1 MEKRSFL
8 VIGLGRFGRSTAEA
22 LTALGHEVLAVDQD
36 QERVEEIK
44 DSVLQAL
51 QADCTDE
58 RVLERLGVRN
68 FDCVI
73 ICIGED
79 IRSSTLTTVLCREL
93 GAKTIIAKA
102 QDALHAKLLAKTG
115 ADRII
120 QPEKDAGIR
129 LARSLQSQSII
140 ESLTLSDDCSVTE
153 MRVPKSWTG
162 KTLIELNARA
172 RYGVS
177 VIAIRHGGQMLLSVD
192 PSSPLHPDDTLIMLG
207 LNESFEKVMKL

>member
-1 MEKRSFL
+1 MQKRSFL

-22 LTALGHEVLAVDQD
+22 LTALGHEVLAVDQNPELVD
-36 QERVEEIK
+36 DIK

-73 ICIGED
+73 VCIGED
-79 IRSSTLTTVLCREL
+79 IRASTLITVLCREM

-102 QDALHAKLLAKTG
+102 QDALHAKLLIKTG

-129 LARSLQSQSII
+129 LARSLQSQNII
-140 ESLTLSDDCSVTE
+140 ESLALNDDCSVTE
-153 MRVPKSWTG
+153 LKVPRAWAGKS
-162 KTLIELNARA
+162 LIELNARA
-172 RYGVS
+172 KYGVS
-177 VIAIRHGGQMLLSVD
+177 VIAIHHGGQMLLTVD
-192 PSSPLHPDDTLIMLG
+192 PAAPLHSQDTLVVIG
-207 LNESFEKVMKL
+207 LNAALEKLARL

>member
-1 MEKRSFL
+1 MQKRSFL

-22 LTALGHEVLAVDQD
+22 LTELGHEVLAVDQNPELVD
-36 QERVEEIK
+36 DIK

-73 ICIGED
+73 VCIGED
-79 IRSSTLTTVLCREL
+79 IRASTLITVLCREM

-102 QDALHAKLLAKTG
+102 QDALHAKLLTKTG

-129 LARSLQSQSII
+129 LARSLQSQNII
-140 ESLTLSDDCSVTE
+140 ESLALNDDCSVTE
-153 MRVPKSWTG
+153 LKVPRAWAGKS
-162 KTLIELNARA
+162 LIELNARA
-172 RYGVS
+172 KYGVS
-177 VIAIRHGGQMLLSVD
+177 VIAIHHGGQMLLTVD
-192 PSSPLHPDDTLIMLG
+192 PAAPLHSQDTLVVIG
-207 LNESFEKVMKL
+207 LNAALEKLARL